1 MKTFEKISWQVR
13 GITRL
18 CVTLAIGLAL
28 ITGFASCKPE
38 VEYIDRPVEYAKAVT
53 FDSTASEGK
62 VTVTLKTE
70 TEDAVIYYTIDGKTI
85 PSAESTK
92 YPEALNCTEDTV
104 IMAIAVKEGL
114 ENSPL
119 SYAKV
124 SITEK
129 KIVEEKVVEKEVEKE
144 VEKLVEN

>member
-1 MKTFEKISWQVR
+1 MKTFEKIS
-13 GITRL
+13 
-18 CVTLAIGLAL
+18 TLAIGLAL
-28 ITGFASCKPE
+28 ITGLISCKPE
-38 VEYIDRPVEYAKAVT
+38 VEYIEKPVEKEYAKAVT
-53 FDSTASEGK
+53 FESTASEGK
-62 VTVTLKTE
+62 VTVTMKTE

-85 PSAESTK
+85 PSADSTK
-92 YPEALNCTEDTV
+92 YTEALSFTEDAV
-104 IMAIAVKEGL
+104 VMAIAVKEGI

-144 VEKLVEN
+144 VEKLVDKKYA